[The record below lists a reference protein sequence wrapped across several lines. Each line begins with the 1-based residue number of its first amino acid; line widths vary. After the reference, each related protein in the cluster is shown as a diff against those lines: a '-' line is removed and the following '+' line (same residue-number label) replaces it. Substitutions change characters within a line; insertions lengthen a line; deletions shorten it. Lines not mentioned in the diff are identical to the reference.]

1 MSFKV
6 NKRVQ
11 LKSTM
16 RYHRL
21 FRCQHLHR
29 VHHPK
34 RRSSSLKTKSF
45 SFISSISKSIHKCQ
59 CRILQFFSKLAAG
72 PRRHQCFVILKRE
85 EEPISS
91 EPNVRP
97 RIKLKFS
104 TSFSQVV
111 PRVTVLKEE
120 ERQAEVQVEKHQHLL
135 PPLVSSK
142 KRTVVLDLDETLVHS
157 TTGTP
162 PPNYDF
168 MITPTIEGV
177 TMNFYVLKRP
187 GVDEFLEAISK
198 KYEVVVFTAGLEQ
211 YASLLLDV
219 LDPKGLISHRLY
231 RDSCKPLVKR
241 RFAKDLSTIGRDL
254 ENVVIVD
261 DNPRSYALQPANAI
275 PIKRFVDDVE
285 DKELE
290 KLLGFFEMYCDGFE
304 DMREAVK
311 QYLGGANNTTKPA
324 RTSSSSRHRNTR
336 DLSSVIKYHRI

>member
-16 RYHRL
+16 RYHLL

-34 RRSSSLKTKSF
+34 RRSSALKTKCF
-45 SFISSISKSIHKCQ
+45 SVISSISKSIHKCHR
-59 CRILQFFSKLAAG
+59 RILKFFSKLAVG

-85 EEPISS
+85 EEPITS
-91 EPNVRP
+91 EPNVLP
-97 RIKLKFS
+97 RIKLKFG
-104 TSFSQVV
+104 TSFSPIVS
-111 PRVTVLKEE
+111 RITVLKEE
-120 ERQAEVQVEKHQHLL
+120 ERQAEVQVEKYQHLL

-168 MITPTIEGV
+168 MIRPTIEGV

-211 YASLLLDV
+211 YASLLLDI

-290 KLLGFFEMYCDGFE
+290 KLLGFFERYCDGFE

-311 QYLGGANNTTKPA
+311 QYLGGANSTTKPT
-324 RTSSSSRHRNTR
+324 RTSSSSHHRNTR

>member
-29 VHHPK
+29 VHHPQ
-34 RRSSSLKTKSF
+34 RRSY
-45 SFISSISKSIHKCQ
+45 KSIHKCQ
-59 CRILQFFSKLAAG
+59 CRILQFLFKLAAG
-72 PRRHQCFVILKRE
+72 PRRHQCFVILRRE
-85 EEPISS
+85 KEPISS
-91 EPNVRP
+91 KPNVEP

-104 TSFSQVV
+104 TSFSPVV
-111 PRVTVLKEE
+111 PRATALKEE
-120 ERQAEVQVEKHQHLL
+120 QRQAEVQVEKHQHSL

-142 KRTVVLDLDETLVHS
+142 KRTVVLDLDEPLYNNLHASDPIRTTHS

-187 GVDEFLEAISK
+187 GVDKFLEAISK

-219 LDPKGLISHRLY
+219 LDPKGLISYRLY

-290 KLLGFFEMYCDGFE
+290 KLLGFFERYCDGFE

-324 RTSSSSRHRNTR
+324 RTSSSSRHHSTR
-336 DLSSVIKYHRI
+336 DLSSVIKYHHI

>member
-21 FRCQHLHR
+21 FHCQHLHR

-91 EPNVRP
+91 EPNVGP

-104 TSFSQVV
+104 TSFSRVV

-336 DLSSVIKYHRI
+336 DLSS

>member
-11 LKSTM
+11 LKCTM
-16 RYHRL
+16 RFHRL
-21 FRCQHLHR
+21 FRCQHLQR

-34 RRSSSLKTKSF
+34 RRSSSVKTKSF
-45 SFISSISKSIHKCQ
+45 SVISSISKSIHRCQ

-72 PRRHQCFVILKRE
+72 PRRHQCLVILKRE
-85 EEPISS
+85 GEPISS
-91 EPNVRP
+91 GPRVGP
-97 RIKLKFS
+97 RIKLKLN
-104 TSFSQVV
+104 TSFSPVV
-111 PRVTVLKEE
+111 PRVTMLKEG
-120 ERQAEVQVEKHQHLL
+120 ERQVEKHQYLL

-168 MITPTIEGV
+168 MITPIIEGV

-241 RFAKDLSTIGRDL
+241 RFAKDLSTTGRDL
-254 ENVVIVD
+254 GNVVIVD

-290 KLLGFFEMYCDGFE
+290 KLVGFFERYCDGFE

-324 RTSSSSRHRNTR
+324 RTSSSSHHRNTR
-336 DLSSVIKYHRI
+336 DLSSVIKYHHI

>member
-21 FRCQHLHR
+21 FHCQLLHR

-72 PRRHQCFVILKRE
+72 PRRHQCFVILRRE

-91 EPNVRP
+91 EPNVEP

-104 TSFSQVV
+104 TSFSRVV

-120 ERQAEVQVEKHQHLL
+120 ERQAEVQFQVKKG
-135 PPLVSSK
+135 PSSSTWT
-142 KRTVVLDLDETLVHS
+142 RPWS
-157 TTGTP
+157 IPTTGTP

-324 RTSSSSRHRNTR
+324 RTSLSSRHRNTR
-336 DLSSVIKYHRI
+336 DLSSVIKYHHI

>member
-1 MSFKV
+1 
-6 NKRVQ
+6 
-11 LKSTM
+11 M

-29 VHHPK
+29 VHHPQ

-59 CRILQFFSKLAAG
+59 CRILQFFSKLAAS
-72 PRRHQCFVILKRE
+72 PRRHQCFVILRRE

-91 EPNVRP
+91 EPNVEP

-104 TSFSQVV
+104 NS
-111 PRVTVLKEE
+111 
-120 ERQAEVQVEKHQHLL
+120 L

-187 GVDEFLEAISK
+187 GVDKFLEAISK

-290 KLLGFFEMYCDGFE
+290 KLLGFFEKYCDGFE

-324 RTSSSSRHRNTR
+324 RTSSSSRHRSTR
-336 DLSSVIKYHRI
+336 DLSSVIKYHHI

>member
-1 MSFKV
+1 
-6 NKRVQ
+6 
-11 LKSTM
+11 M

-21 FRCQHLHR
+21 FHCQHLHR

-91 EPNVRP
+91 EPN
-97 RIKLKFS
+97 
-104 TSFSQVV
+104 
-111 PRVTVLKEE
+111 E

-336 DLSSVIKYHRI
+336 DLSSVIKYHHI